1 MRQAATPGN
10 LTGRTPTTAK
20 LARIR
25 ASFSDMEPGRPRA
38 GSWLAAMSC
47 VVVVAACT
55 TAAAPHGRT
64 TPASRP
70 GPARAPL
77 AFPRIEGAYR
87 QGGRAFVV
95 TYQGWWLDMQSE
107 QIRQLAPLGGSDFS
121 YGPGFQVTA
130 PALGRLHFMQ
140 DASGNVVGVAGVGPG
155 GRQVHARRIPVTSRA
170 VRFRSYGAVLA
181 GTLTI
186 PPGRGP
192 HPGIVI
198 LQGSGAL
205 DRHFESISQG
215 IYLSMGFAVLAFD
228 KRGVGAS
235 TGVFPGELATPASIG
250 VQADDAAAAA
260 RFLMAQP
267 GIDRNQV
274 GFDANSQSGWVAP
287 LAAKKVPGLR
297 FAIMIAAP
305 AVTTSQQN
313 VYASFSGGSQF
324 VPSQSNPAIDAAVRA
339 AGTAGGYDPAAALA
353 RFRIP
358 AIWIYGQLDRQ
369 VPVRVCLHNL
379 ASFHNQL
386 WTVVVLP
393 GGSHGLIKTKHGLNA
408 EVPAAA
414 RFAGNYLR
422 LLRMWVAGHITFPG

>member
-1 MRQAATPGN
+1 
-10 LTGRTPTTAK
+10 
-20 LARIR
+20 
-25 ASFSDMEPGRPRA
+25 
-38 GSWLAAMSC
+38 MSTI
-47 VVVVAACT
+47 VAVAACT
-55 TAAAPHGRT
+55 TAAAPGDHT
-64 TPASRP
+64 APAHRP
-70 GPARAPL
+70 GPLRAPL
-77 AFPRIEGAYR
+77 AFPRLEGVYR

-107 QIRQLAPLGGSDFS
+107 QIRQLAPIGGSDYS

-130 PALGRLHFMQ
+130 PSLGRLHFEQ
-140 DASGNVVGVAGVGPG
+140 NAAGNVVGVAGVGPG
-155 GRQVHARRIPVTSRA
+155 GRHVRAVRIPVTSRA
-170 VRFRSYGAVLA
+170 VRFRSSGAVLA

-186 PPGRGP
+186 PAGPGP

-215 IYLSMGFAVLAFD
+215 IYLSMRFAVLAFD

-235 TGVFPGELATPASIG
+235 TGVFPGELATPTSIA

-267 GIDRNQV
+267 GIDRRQV
-274 GFDANSQSGWVAP
+274 GFDANSQGGWVGP
-287 LAAKKVPGLR
+287 LAAEKVPGLR

-305 AVTTSQQN
+305 AVTTNQQG

-324 VPSQSNPAIDAAVRA
+324 VPSQSNSAIDAAVRA
-339 AGTAGGYDPAAALA
+339 AGAAGGYNPAAALA

-369 VPVRVCLHNL
+369 VPVRVCMRNL
-379 ASFHNQL
+379 ESFHNQL

-393 GGSHGLIKTKHGLNA
+393 GGSHGLIKTKDGLDA
-408 EVPAAA
+408 ELPTAA

-422 LLRMWVAGHITFPG
+422 LLRVWVARHITFHR